1 MRPDSRLWGVLLPAM
16 LVLFLLVYPF
26 LLDPRVYAAALGAG
40 SNTPISMLDFFYGP
54 RAQFLLAF
62 VCLFLI
68 LWSGRAWQLG
78 SYSHRNQG
86 MDGPMV
92 ALLIVWL
99 LSAIWAGDSTAFW
112 GEARRGEGFF
122 TLFSYL
128 ALFLFAQDF
137 LRKAVWR
144 RRALLALLLGGA
156 LVSLYALLQA
166 AGLEILPRDS
176 IRMGWDRTFATIG
189 NPIFLGSYLLLLL
202 PLPLYF
208 FPGRSRWGKAL
219 IFALVMLF
227 FTAILLTS
235 SRGAWLGLV
244 VLVLV
249 FLFGERNRHLRRLAL
264 GTMLALFLVLVLFA
278 SFAGT
283 TFWDRF
289 AAAFSDSTSNSMVQ
303 RLYTWRT
310 AWPTI
315 FQQPILGWG
324 PDRFGDAFP
333 QNTPEGEEVFGGL
346 VYVDKAHMDVL
357 QVAVTTGAAGLF
369 LYLLFLGRFL
379 QLALRRRKEDDL
391 ARYTL
396 PGLLGYWVSLQL
408 SFSTVSVAPFFWVI
422 MGLTLARPND
432 WPDDHKETLT

>member
-1 MRPDSRLWGVLLPAM
+1 MRPDSKLWGTLLPA
-16 LVLFLLVYPF
+16 LLILFLLVYPF
-26 LLDPRVYAAALGAG
+26 LLDPRVYAAVLGGG
-40 SNTPISMLDFFYGP
+40 SGSSLSMQDFFYGP

-68 LWSGRAWQLG
+68 LWSGKAWQLG
-78 SYSHRNQG
+78 SYGHRNQG
-86 MDGPMV
+86 MDGPLL
-92 ALLIVWL
+92 ALLAVWF
-99 LSAIWAGDSTAFW
+99 LSAAWAGDRTAFW
-112 GEARRGEGFF
+112 GEVRRAEGFF

-137 LRKAVWR
+137 LGEPIWR
-144 RRALLALLLGGA
+144 RRALLALLFGGA

-176 IRMGWDRTFATIG
+176 IRADWNIIFATIG

-202 PLPLYF
+202 PLPLTF
-208 FPGRSRWGKAL
+208 FSGGSRWGKGLA
-219 IFALVMLF
+219 FALVVLF
-227 FTAILLTS
+227 FVTILLTS
-235 SRGAWLGLV
+235 SRGAWLGLA

-249 FLFGERNRHLRRLAL
+249 FLLGERNRRLQLLAL
-264 GTMLALFLVLVLFA
+264 GTMLVIFLVLVLFA

-283 TFWDRF
+283 TFWNRF
-289 AAAFSDSTSNSMVQ
+289 TAAFSDSTSNTLLQ

-333 QNTPEGEEVFGGL
+333 QNTLEGQEIFNGL
-346 VYVDKAHMDVL
+346 VYVDKAHMDLL
-357 QVAVTTGAAGLF
+357 QVTVTTGLVGLF

-379 QLALRRRKEDDL
+379 QLALRRGKVDNL
-391 ARYTL
+391 AHYAL

-422 MGLTLARPND
+422 MGLTLARPNN
-432 WPDDHKETLT
+432 WLENHKEILT